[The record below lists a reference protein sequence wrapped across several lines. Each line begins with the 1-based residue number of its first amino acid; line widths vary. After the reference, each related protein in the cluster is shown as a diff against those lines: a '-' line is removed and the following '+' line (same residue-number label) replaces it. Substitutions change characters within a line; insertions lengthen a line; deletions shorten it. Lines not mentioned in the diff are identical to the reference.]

1 MKIEE
6 EVKVILTQVISNAVR
21 SDSIEQLRFY
31 QGQINIIEIILG
43 LNQDAFTEDV
53 KVE

>member
-1 MKIEE
+1 MKTEE
-6 EVKVILTQVISNAVR
+6 ELKTILNQIVSNAVR

-43 LNQDAFTEDV
+43 LNQDAFTEE
-53 KVE
+53 KNE